1 MDNSGNSFGTEEVR
15 GIRGLSRRDFLKLS
29 GVGVAGV
36 SMFGVAGCGGGET
49 IGGQQGGGEG
59 GGTVFTFGRGAD
71 SVGLDPINVTDGE
84 SLIVTRQIF
93 DGLLDFEPGTTDVV
107 PALASE
113 LPEPSEGGRVYDI
126 PLREGIIFHDGE
138 PFNAEAV
145 VFNFERWR
153 NTENEYHVGGGSQS
167 SGFAYYTS
175 QFGGFDDDSVIE
187 SVEAVDEYTVR
198 FNLTGPQGPFLRNLA
213 MSPFAIAS
221 PAAVREDAEGFWEN
235 PVGTGPFRF
244 DSWDK
249 GSEVRVVRN
258 EEWWGADL
266 SEEEG
271 GGGPFVDRVI
281 FRSIEDNAARVAA
294 LSGGQITSADG
305 LTPDDVPTVEQN
317 ESLQVIT
324 RPPLNIGYLAFNTTK
339 EPFDQ
344 VEVRRAVAH
353 AINMEEIVQSF
364 FGDTAEVASNAM
376 PPTVPF
382 FREETEPYPYDP
394 DEARSLLEEAG
405 LADGFSAQLWYMPI
419 PRPYMPNGRGV
430 AQAMQQDL
438 QEVGIQVELVTRE
451 WGTYLE
457 ETGRGEHDMCILGWT
472 GDNGDPDNFL
482 NVLLSSKG
490 ATEENAQNVA
500 YFQNEELDQLLDDAA
515 STINEDERR
524 DLYYQAQE
532 LIYDE
537 APWAPIEYAQPPLG
551 FQATVS
557 GYEPSPTGGESF
569 NTVEIEQEGA

>member
-1 MDNSGNSFGTEEVR
+1 MGESVEFR

-36 SMFGVAGCGGGET
+36 SMLGVAGCGGGET
-49 IGGQQGGGEG
+49 IGGQQGGDGDEV
-59 GGTVFTFGRGAD
+59 VFTWGRGAD
-71 SVGLDPINVTDGE
+71 TVGLDPINVTDGE

-93 DGLLDFEPGTTDVV
+93 DGLLDFEPGTTNVV
-107 PALASE
+107 PSLANE
-113 LPEPSEGGRVYDI
+113 LPEPSDGGRVYTFT
-126 PLREGIIFHDGE
+126 LREGVSFHDGE

-145 VFNFERWR
+145 KFNFDRWR
-153 NTENEYHVGGGSQS
+153 NTDNEYHVGGGRQS
-167 SGFAYYTS
+167 SDFAYYTS
-175 QFGGFDDDSVIE
+175 QFGGFDDESVIE

-198 FNLTGPQGPFLRNLA
+198 FNLTNPQGPFLRNLA

-221 PAAVREDAEGFWEN
+221 PAALRENAEGFWEN
-235 PVGTGPFRF
+235 PVGTGPFTF
-244 DSWDK
+244 GSWEK
-249 GSEVRVVRN
+249 GSEVRVISN
-258 EEWWGADL
+258 GDWWGMELGEA
-266 SEEEG
+266 EG
-271 GGGPFVDRVI
+271 GSGPFVDRVV
-281 FRSIEDNAARVAA
+281 FSSIPDNAARVAA
-294 LSGGQITSADG
+294 LAGGQITAADG
-305 LTPDDVPTVEQN
+305 LTPDDVPTVEEDQD
-317 ESLQVIT
+317 LQVIT
-324 RPPLNIGYLAFNTTK
+324 RPPLNIGYLAFNTEK
-339 EPFDQ
+339 EPFND
-344 VEVRRAVAH
+344 VNVRRAITR
-353 AINMEEIVQSF
+353 AINMDEIVQSF

-405 LADGFSAQLWYMPI
+405 MPDGFSAELWYMPI

-430 AQAMQQDL
+430 AQAMQRNL
-438 QEVGIQVELVTRE
+438 EEVGIQVELVTRE

-500 YFQNEELDQLLDDAA
+500 YYQNPELDQLLDDAA
-515 STINEDERR
+515 ATIDEDERR
-524 DLYYQAQE
+524 ELYYQAQE
-532 LIYDE
+532 IIYDD
-537 APWAPIEYAQPPLG
+537 APWAPIEYAQPPIG
-551 FQATVS
+551 FQANVS

-569 NTVEIEQEGA
+569 NSIEVQQEGA